1 LLYASPGHP
10 SCFEARSM
18 WGASSR
24 SSSGSS
30 SMTDLIN
37 KLKEYDYWRIFSRF
51 AVGTIVMYVL
61 KIMKDAPNG

>member
-1 LLYASPGHP
+1 
-10 SCFEARSM
+10 M